1 MCVCVDL
8 FERETA
14 ARCERN
20 RDRRIEMSARDV
32 TERVNKNHDGES
44 PNDGDPRKSHG
55 FVVLGVYGHRCTT
68 GEYQKVRSKNLRHQ
82 LKTEQLQQNKKQS

>member
-1 MCVCVDL
+1 M

-20 RDRRIEMSARDV
+20 SDRRIEMRERDV
-32 TERVNKNHDGES
+32 KERVKKNNEGES
-44 PNDGDPRKSHG
+44 KNDGDTRKSNG
-55 FVVLGVYGHRCTT
+55 FVVLGVYSHRCTT

-82 LKTEQLQQNKKQS
+82 LKT

>member
-44 PNDGDPRKSHG
+44 PNDGDPWMSHG
-55 FVVLGVYGHRCTT
+55 FVVLGVHSHRCTT
-68 GEYQKVRSKNLRHQ
+68 SKYQEVGSQNLSHQ
-82 LKTEQLQQNKKQS
+82 LNTEQL